1 MLKIEKYPKLG
12 ILLIIEEIIEVL
24 RIAYVT

>member
-12 ILLIIEEIIEVL
+12 IIVIIEEIIEVL
-24 RIAYVT
+24 RIAYIT